1 MFHPSVSTRKQC
13 SRRHPTLSRAM
24 AVVVS
29 GALAIVSDLER
40 AAFAFGVDPPQ
51 SKAESAE
58 PRKNPGVRDV
68 EAARK
73 LLADLETAIGAR
85 ADHCDYS
92 RLDRELAAA
101 FRGYGVDLNVLDPK
115 AAGAR
120 LAGRAVTPEV
130 AAAIDEWCRVRRT
143 RLSVPTWRRLAEVA
157 RAADPDPW
165 RNAVRDRYGRPP
177 ADALP
182 ALRARA
188 ADAQA
193 LEKQP
198 VRSLLLL
205 SHMLLDADDRP
216 TAAAV
221 ARVARRRFP
230 SDFWVCV
237 IQGDL
242 CIDGSPKP
250 APAEAAQS
258 YTAAV
263 ALRLQSP
270 LAHAYLAVAL
280 HHEKKLDEANRE
292 LREATRLAPDTA
304 MAQFAL
310 GSALLQTGR
319 RDEAVARFRE
329 SVRLEPGNA
338 QAHSYLAAHY
348 CGRESTTGP
357 SPRSARRSASRPATR
372 MTSLA

>member
-157 RAADPDPW
+157 RAADP
-165 RNAVRDRYGRPP
+165 P
-177 ADALP
+177 ANRIKTGALHP
-182 ALRARA
+182 V
-188 ADAQA
+188 
-193 LEKQP
+193 P
-198 VRSLLLL
+198 VRQVTTPWPYSAPRMKAPLTMLGTTPTQTAFCAIPSGTAL
-205 SHMLLDADDRP
+205 SGTDMIWSIVVLAEFNRASSFLASS
-216 TAAAV
+216 AA
-221 ARVARRRFP
+221 
-230 SDFWVCV
+230 
-237 IQGDL
+237 
-242 CIDGSPKP
+242 
-250 APAEAAQS
+250 
-258 YTAAV
+258 
-263 ALRLQSP
+263 
-270 LAHAYLAVAL
+270 
-280 HHEKKLDEANRE
+280 
-292 LREATRLAPDTA
+292 
-304 MAQFAL
+304 
-310 GSALLQTGR
+310 
-319 RDEAVARFRE
+319 
-329 SVRLEPGNA
+329 
-338 QAHSYLAAHY
+338 
-348 CGRESTTGP
+348 
-357 SPRSARRSASRPATR
+357 
-372 MTSLA
+372 